1 MKLNRGD
8 IVIANLESVSKGSIQ
23 KYTRPYIIISN
34 NKANQYSPVVT
45 AVAMSTKTWKK
56 KYLPTHCLIPAAK
69 VKVTDTDF
77 EVFDSMAL
85 CEQIVS
91 IDVNVQIERVV
102 ASISDTEL
110 LDKITVQL
118 NITGAFAP
126 GYIATCI
133 LWVAFLLKG
142 GIDFMTA
149 EEYRAL
155 LDVDFNNVKI
165 EDLTDI
171 RKIKIDKNQ
180 PQSKRQAQFLKQVG
194 NPYMLRRGSMMI
206 KVSFANNGLSMEQ
219 AFENLL
225 LNV

>member
-56 KYLPTHCLIPAAK
+56 KYLPTHCPIPAAK

-91 IDVNVQIERVV
+91 IDVNVHIERVV

-110 LDKITVQL
+110 LGHMKSTIKYYRGICSGLHSHLYSMGGIFTER
-118 NITGAFAP
+118 
-126 GYIATCI
+126 
-133 LWVAFLLKG
+133 

-155 LDVDFNNVKI
+155 KLQLFHRIPPFSVFA
-165 EDLTDI
+165 TDI
-171 RKIKIDKNQ
+171 
-180 PQSKRQAQFLKQVG
+180 S
-194 NPYMLRRGSMMI
+194 
-206 KVSFANNGLSMEQ
+206 
-219 AFENLL
+219 AFTQ
-225 LNV
+225 

>member
-102 ASISDTEL
+102 ASIDQNILCSHIPELFPIRDHFFSGGKLHTEDISQFVIIGL
-110 LDKITVQL
+110 YQERVIRQHLD
-118 NITGAFAP
+118 
-126 GYIATCI
+126 
-133 LWVAFLLKG
+133 
-142 GIDFMTA
+142 
-149 EEYRAL
+149 
-155 LDVDFNNVKI
+155 
-165 EDLTDI
+165 
-171 RKIKIDKNQ
+171 
-180 PQSKRQAQFLKQVG
+180 
-194 NPYMLRRGSMMI
+194 
-206 KVSFANNGLSMEQ
+206 
-219 AFENLL
+219 
-225 LNV
+225 

>member
-1 MKLNRGD
+1 
-8 IVIANLESVSKGSIQ
+8 
-23 KYTRPYIIISN
+23 
-34 NKANQYSPVVT
+34 
-45 AVAMSTKTWKK
+45 
-56 KYLPTHCLIPAAK
+56 
-69 VKVTDTDF
+69 
-77 EVFDSMAL
+77 
-85 CEQIVS
+85 
-91 IDVNVQIERVV
+91 
-102 ASISDTEL
+102 
-110 LDKITVQL
+110 
-118 NITGAFAP
+118 
-126 GYIATCI
+126 
-133 LWVAFLLKG
+133 
-142 GIDFMTA
+142 MTA

-171 RKIKIDKNQ
+171 KKITFRTENFKKIKIDKNQ